1 MLNNEH
7 GNRSRRRRRGFTLME
22 VLLVMAIL
30 VMLGALVATNFMG
43 IFAKSKKDAAAAQ
56 MLLFKTPLDTYQL
69 HLGNYPATEVGL
81 EALRVAPSDAMG
93 QQKWSGPYLKADV
106 PVDPWS
112 GTYQYELT
120 NDPATGT
127 AAYKIWSNGP
137 DQQSGTEDD
146 VIVTSN

>member
-1 MLNNEH
+1 MKNKKPI
-7 GNRSRRRRRGFTLME
+7 RSQRQQRGFTLME

-43 IFAKSKKDAAAAQ
+43 IFAKSKIDAASAQ

-69 HLGNYPATEVGL
+69 HIGYYPATEVGL
-81 EALRVAPSDAMG
+81 QGLRQPPSDSIG
-93 QQKWSGPYLKADV
+93 QQKWSGPYLKSDI
-106 PVDPWS
+106 PVDPWN
-112 GTYQYELT
+112 GAYQYELT
-120 NDPATGT
+120 TDPASGNP
-127 AAYKIWSNGP
+127 AYKLWSNGP